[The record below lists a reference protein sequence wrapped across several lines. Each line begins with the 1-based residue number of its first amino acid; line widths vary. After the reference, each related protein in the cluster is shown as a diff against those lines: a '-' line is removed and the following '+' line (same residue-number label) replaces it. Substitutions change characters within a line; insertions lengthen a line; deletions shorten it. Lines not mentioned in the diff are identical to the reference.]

1 MLAAISPLGWPLPDG
16 TLLLAG
22 AGAFFDRCL
31 SC

>member
-22 AGAFFDRCL
+22 WRLLRSCL
-31 SC
+31 ST

>member
-22 AGAFFDRCL
+22 WRLLGP
-31 SC
+31 S